1 MSQDPPFEM
10 NAAIEAIAGPV
21 KGQVFSLLREDNSIG
36 REPANAISIL
46 DGSVSRRHCLIRWDA
61 DQFVLV
67 DLGSRNRTLVNGA
80 PVAEHV
86 LRAGDEI
93 RVGNSLFRFF
103 TEKDP
108 GDDTSEQLDNAERT
122 PSTIVLRKEDA
133 VYLKS
138 GEAASVLPP
147 TNRTVRDLNALLT
160 ISRVINSARG
170 LEALQRQILD
180 SVVGVIPA
188 ERAAIILAE
197 SGAPDYSSI
206 SGWDKRAGPEQPV
219 SVSRTIVGRVLEEG
233 VAVLSNDLSEMEE
246 FSDAESVVMRKIR
259 SVLAVPLEVLDRRLG
274 AIYMDASDPKV
285 VFDEGHLQ
293 LLTAAGS
300 VAGLALENAR
310 RMEWLETENE
320 RLQAEINVE
329 HNMVGDS
336 GRMKDVYQFINRVAP
351 SESTVLVRGE
361 SGTGKE
367 LVARAIHQNSAR
379 AGRPY
384 VAINCAALTESLL
397 ESELFG
403 YEKGAFTG
411 ALGQKKGK
419 LEVAD
424 HGTVFLDEIG
434 ELAPM
439 LQAKLLRVLQE
450 REFERVGGTKTIK
463 LDVRILAAT
472 NRELEEEVRNGKFR
486 QDLFFRLNVVSV
498 RMPPLRERREDISVL
513 ATHFAMKYAERAKRT
528 IAGISPEARACL
540 LHYDWPGNVRELENA
555 MERAVVLGSSEFI
568 LPEDLPESVL
578 EKAGPVGGST
588 TAFHDRVR
596 ESKKQLIMNAF
607 EQAEGNYTEAAKLLG
622 LHPNYLHRLIRN
634 LNLKGVL
641 TKQAASGANAS
652 PK

>member
-1 MSQDPPFEM
+1 M
-10 NAAIEAIAGPV
+10 NAAIEAIAGPI
-21 KGQVFSLLREDNSIG
+21 KGQIFSLSHEESSIG

-46 DGSVSRRHCLIRWDA
+46 DGSVSRRHCLIRCEDG
-61 DQFVLV
+61 QFVLV

-86 LRAGDEI
+86 LRTGDEI

-108 GDDTSEQLDNAERT
+108 GDDTSEQLDAAEHT

-138 GEAASVLPP
+138 GEAAPALPA
-147 TNRTVRDLNALLT
+147 TNRTIRDLNALLK
-160 ISRVINSARG
+160 ISGVINSVRG

-180 SVVGVIPA
+180 SLVEVVPA
-188 ERAAIILAE
+188 DRAAIILAE
-197 SGAPDYSSI
+197 AGLPDFGAI
-206 SGWDKRAGPEQPV
+206 SGWDKRAGPEQAV
-219 SVSRTIVGRVLEEG
+219 SVSRTIVARVLEEG
-233 VAVLSNDLSEMEE
+233 VAVLTNDISEMEE

-274 AIYMDASDPKV
+274 AIYMDASDPRAI
-285 VFDEGHLQ
+285 FDEGHLQ

-351 SESTVLVRGE
+351 TESTVLIRGE

-367 LVARAIHQNSAR
+367 LVARAIHQNSSR

-384 VAINCAALTESLL
+384 VAINCAALTETLL

-403 YEKGAFTG
+403 YEKGSFTG

-434 ELAPM
+434 ELAPG

-450 REFERVGGTKTIK
+450 REFERVGGTKSIK

-513 ATHFAMKYAERAKRT
+513 ATHFAMKYAERAKRA

-555 MERAVVLGSSEFI
+555 IERAVVLGSSEFI

-578 EKAGPVGGST
+578 EKGGPAPGST

-607 EQAEGNYTEAAKLLG
+607 EQADGNYTEAARLLG

-634 LNLKGVL
+634 LNIKGIL
-641 TKQAASGANAS
+641 TKQAASGANTS

>member
-1 MSQDPPFEM
+1 M

-21 KGQVFSLLREDNSIG
+21 KGQVFSLSRDENSIG

-46 DGSVSRRHCLIRWDA
+46 DGSISRRHCVIRWDNG
-61 DQFVLV
+61 QFLIL
-67 DLGSRNRTLVNGA
+67 DLRSRNRTLVNGA
-80 PVAEHV
+80 PIVEHV

-108 GDDTSEQLDNAERT
+108 GDDTSEQLDAAERT

-147 TNRTVRDLNALLT
+147 TNRTVRDLNALLN
-160 ISRVINSARG
+160 ISRVINSVRS
-170 LEALQRQILD
+170 LEALQRQLLD
-180 SVVGVIPA
+180 SLVEVIPA
-188 ERAAIILAE
+188 ERAAIILSE
-197 SGAPDYSSI
+197 SGTPEYGSL
-206 SGWDKRAGPEQPV
+206 SGWDKRAGPGQPV
-219 SVSRTIVGRVLEEG
+219 TVSRTITARVLEEG
-233 VAVLSNDLSEMEE
+233 VAVLSNDISEMEE
-246 FSDAESVVMRKIR
+246 FSEAESVVLRKIR

-274 AIYMDASDPKV
+274 AIYMDASDPRI

-293 LLTAAGS
+293 LLTAAGV
-300 VAGLALENAR
+300 VAGLALENSR

-336 GRMKDVYQFINRVAP
+336 GRMKEVYQFINRVAP
-351 SESTVLVRGE
+351 TEATVLIRGE

-367 LVARAIHQNSAR
+367 LVARAIHQNSKR
-379 AGRPY
+379 AGKPF
-384 VAINCAALTESLL
+384 VAINCAALTETLL

-403 YEKGAFTG
+403 YEKGSFTG

-450 REFERVGGTKTIK
+450 REFERVGGTKTVK

-472 NRELEEEVRNGKFR
+472 NRDLEEEVRSGKFR

-498 RMPPLRERREDISVL
+498 KMPALRDRREDISVL
-513 ATHFAMKYAERAKRT
+513 ATHFAMKYAERAKRA

-540 LHYDWPGNVRELENA
+540 WHYDWPGNVRELENA

-568 LPEDLPESVL
+568 LPEDLPESIL
-578 EKAGPVGGST
+578 EKAGPAAGST

-641 TKQAASGANAS
+641 TKQAASGANVS

>member
-1 MSQDPPFEM
+1 M
-10 NAAIEAIAGPV
+10 NAAIEAIAGPI
-21 KGQVFSLLREDNSIG
+21 KGQVFSLSREENSIG

-80 PVAEHV
+80 PVEEHV
-86 LRAGDEI
+86 LRTGDEI

-108 GDDTSEQLDNAERT
+108 GEDTSEQLGAERT

-160 ISRVINSARG
+160 ISRVINSVRG
-170 LEALQRQILD
+170 LDALQRQILD
-180 SVVGVIPA
+180 SVVNVIPA

-197 SGAPDYSSI
+197 SGAPDYSAI

-219 SVSRTIVGRVLEEG
+219 PVSRTIVGRVLEEG

-246 FSDAESVVMRKIR
+246 FSDAESVVRRKIR
-259 SVLAVPLEVLDRRLG
+259 SVLAVPIEVLDRRLG
-274 AIYMDASDPKV
+274 AIYMDASDPRV
-285 VFDEGHLQ
+285 IFDEGHLQ

-336 GRMKDVYQFINRVAP
+336 GRMKEVYQFISRVA
-351 SESTVLVRGE
+351 STEATVLIRGE

-379 AGRPY
+379 NGRPY
-384 VAINCAALTESLL
+384 VAINCAALTETLL

-411 ALGQKKGK
+411 AMGQKKGK

-434 ELAPM
+434 ELAPS

-472 NRELEEEVRNGKFR
+472 NRELEEEVRGGKFR

-513 ATHFAMKYAERAKRT
+513 ATHFAMKYAERAKRA
-528 IAGISPEARACL
+528 ISGISPEARACL
-540 LHYDWPGNVRELENA
+540 WHYDWPGNVRELENA

-578 EKAGPVGGST
+578 EKAGPGAGSI

-607 EQAEGNYTEAAKLLG
+607 EQADGNYTEAAKLLG

-641 TKQAASGANAS
+641 TKQAASGANSS